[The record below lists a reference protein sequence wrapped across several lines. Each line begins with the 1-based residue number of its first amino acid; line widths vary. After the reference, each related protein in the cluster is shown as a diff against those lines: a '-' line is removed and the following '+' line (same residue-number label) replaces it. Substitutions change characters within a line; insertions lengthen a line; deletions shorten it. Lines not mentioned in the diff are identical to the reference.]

1 MVFSTMKNNL
11 CSASKDVVNEA
22 IRSSNKNKKDF
33 DVDPYV
39 MIIFSRFLLN
49 FLKEK
54 AKMEQNEWLLP
65 FHPYALPEHIYRGKY
80 QEIQLIIL
88 IPPMGA
94 SPMASIAE
102 DLIYC
107 GAETILLICDS

>member
-1 MVFSTMKNNL
+1 
-11 CSASKDVVNEA
+11 
-22 IRSSNKNKKDF
+22 
-33 DVDPYV
+33 

-49 FLKEK
+49 YLMKK
-54 AKMEQNEWLLP
+54 IKMEQIEWLLL
-65 FHPYALPEHIYRGKY
+65 FHPYASPEHIYRGKY
-80 QEIQLIIL
+80 QEIQLTVM

-107 GAETILLICDS
+107 GAETILLICGS